1 MPQLIYAAASLLSC
15 IQHRIYLWTFSLHT
29 LWGKDLYHVQE
40 L

>member
-1 MPQLIYAAASLLSC
+1 MPGLIYAMASLLLYV
-15 IQHRIYLWTFSLHT
+15 QHRIYLWIFSLRT